1 MSSVLARSGWFIAS
15 TSPVQVRVRSAL
27 ARQSWG
33 YYCTC
38 GCAVSFYAPVGN
50 LWPLSSAPPLC
61 SSHLCFCFPSMQA
74 GHCKWGTRRSRPT
87 AFSAGEGEH
96 TLPAAM
102 GLLLESLCALSLPLL
117 LRFSFFSLFFVVLLC
132 TTPHVWM
139 MPNVVGYPS
148 CRFHPSCFHILLL
161 MKLYGR
167 ESITCDLDRIAFAI

>member
-50 LWPLSSAPPLC
+50 LRPPPPEPPLC
-61 SSHLCFCFPSMQA
+61 VHHIYASVFPLCKQVIVNEDRVGRGP
-74 GHCKWGTRRSRPT
+74 RRTHAACCNGVITGVSVCSPI
-87 AFSAGEGEH
+87 APLFSLA
-96 TLPAAM
+96 
-102 GLLLESLCALSLPLL
+102 
-117 LRFSFFSLFFVVLLC
+117 SFFFLFLVVLLC
-132 TTPHVWM
+132 STPHVWM

-148 CRFHPSCFHILLL
+148 CRFHPSCFHILQL

-167 ESITCDLDRIAFAI
+167 ESITGDPDRIAFAI